1 MHFNRHFKRFMS
13 TISSNQQMLQKTLIA
28 LGAVAVAGLAVFG
41 FGRQFE
47 RWRQAHLNFE
57 FPMEELFV

>member
-1 MHFNRHFKRFMS
+1 M
-13 TISSNQQMLQKTLIA
+13 IQKTLLMI
-28 LGAVAVAGLAVFG
+28 GAMAVAGLAVFG

-47 RWRQAHLNFE
+47 RWRQANLDFE